1 MPFSRMNLSTC
12 SVTTQYYAD
21 NKHPVVLGYVKTRL
35 SYSRLL
41 AALIYKQSYQCLLLD
56 STLVCL

>member
-1 MPFSRMNLSTC
+1 MNLSTC